1 MTERL
6 SDHLSLIPIFSGL
19 NAQELQTIEK
29 YMFFNKVEPGEYVFK
44 EGEKGD
50 YVCFVAAGALDVI
63 KLNQNAQPV
72 VITTLAKGGSIG
84 EMALIDK
91 LTARPEVQA
100 AWYVTGDTDLI
111 LYVVVPTME
120 AYEVFTREMLND
132 DARVRAFKTLI
143 SIREVLPFDPAR
155 RALVR

>member
-63 KLNQNAQPV
+63 KLNQNAQP
-72 VITTLAKGGSIG
+72 AGFAA
-84 EMALIDK
+84 ED
-91 LTARPEVQA
+91 QA
-100 AWYVTGDTDLI
+100 API
-111 LYVVVPTME
+111 
-120 AYEVFTREMLND
+120 
-132 DARVRAFKTLI
+132 
-143 SIREVLPFDPAR
+143 AR
-155 RALVR
+155 RAFGPAPAATPQRGDRARG

>member
-1 MTERL
+1 MTELL

-91 LTARPEVQA
+91 LTRSA
-100 AWYVTGDTDLI
+100 
-111 LYVVVPTME
+111 
-120 AYEVFTREMLND
+120 
-132 DARVRAFKTLI
+132 
-143 SIREVLPFDPAR
+143 SIRACTPSSLIVLTRKGFEMILKLHPEIGIKILKGVASLLSINLRKTSDKLAEFMPPLA
-155 RALVR
+155 